1 MSARLAMAPACRRHE
16 QLASWSRSNL
26 IMSVQLDS
34 HLQGSWVSGDGEPR
48 ALVNPTTEQEIAS
61 IKSIGSLGPAMRF
74 GREVGGVSLRKLS
87 FAERAALLKQMAAV
101 LHEAREEL
109 IDIAVKNGGNTRK
122 DAKFDIDGGIS
133 VLAHYAYLGKT
144 LGERAWLVADE
155 AQEVFRSSKIRA
167 QHVLVPRHGLAIH
180 INAFNFPAWGMLGK
194 AAVALLAGM
203 PILSKPATSTAW
215 VAHRIFEL
223 LLPLLPEGSV
233 QLLMGNAADMLD
245 HVGPQDVIAFTGS
258 QSVGN
263 SIKTHARVVAAGTR
277 VNLEADSL
285 NAVIVGPDVESG
297 SELFDL
303 VIRDL
308 VTEITQKAGQKCTAT
323 RRVLVPENTLEH
335 VRERLLERLSEVAGQ
350 TGDPADDGVRMGPLS
365 SRAQL
370 ADARAGIA
378 KLREDADL
386 IHGDPERAAGFVGVE
401 AGKGYFLEPIVLQA
415 KPGKA
420 TDPGASF
427 HQHEVFA
434 PVTTLLPY
442 DGELA
447 SAAKIIAHGSGS
459 LVSTVYTDDRDWLVG
474 AITQIGPSLGR
485 LVIANEKFANASM
498 SPGCVFPVANH
509 GGPGRAGGGE
519 ELGGTHGLSLYMQRV
534 AIQGGAALLARVLD
548 KS

>member
-1 MSARLAMAPACRRHE
+1 
-16 QLASWSRSNL
+16 
-26 IMSVQLDS
+26 MSVQLDS
-34 HLQGSWVSGDGEPR
+34 HLQGSWVPGDGEPR
-48 ALVNPTTEQEIAS
+48 ALVNPTTEREIAS
-61 IKSIGSLGPAMRF
+61 IRSVTGSLGPAMCW
-74 GREVGGVSLRKLS
+74 GREVGGANLRKLS
-87 FAERAALLKQMAAV
+87 FAERAALLKQMAGV
-101 LHEAREEL
+101 LHEAREQL
-109 IDIAVKNGGNTRK
+109 IDVAIQNGGNTRK

-133 VLAHYAYLGKT
+133 VLAHYAYLGAN
-144 LGERAWLVADE
+144 LGKGVDGRPWIAADE

-194 AAVALLAGM
+194 LAVALLAGM
-203 PILSKPATSTAW
+203 PILSKPATSTAHL
-215 VAHRIFEL
+215 AHRIFEL
-223 LLPLLPEGSV
+223 LLDANCIPDGSV
-233 QLLMGNAADMLD
+233 QLLMGGAGDLLE

-285 NAVIVGPDVESG
+285 NAVIIGPDVESG

-323 RRVLVPENTLEH
+323 RRVLVPKQTLEA
-335 VRERLLERLSEVAGQ
+335 VRERLLERLADVAGH
-350 TGDPADDGVRMGPLS
+350 TGDPANDAVRMGPLS
-365 SRAQL
+365 SRSQL

-378 KLREDADL
+378 RLRDDAEL
-386 IHGDPERAAGFVGVE
+386 IHGDPERASGFVGVE

-415 KPGKA
+415 KPEKV

-442 DGELA
+442 DGSLE
-447 SAAKIIAHGSGS
+447 SAATIIALGSGS
-459 LVSTVYTDDRDWLVG
+459 LVSTVYTDDREWLVG
-474 AITQIGPSLGR
+474 AVTQIGPFLGR
-485 LVIANEKFANASM
+485 LVVANEKFANASM

-519 ELGGTHGLSLYMQRV
+519 ELGGTHGMSLYMQRV
-534 AIQGGAALLARVLD
+534 AIQGGAALLARMLD
-548 KS
+548 K

>member
-1 MSARLAMAPACRRHE
+1 
-16 QLASWSRSNL
+16 
-26 IMSVQLDS
+26 MSVQLDS
-34 HLQGSWVSGDGEPR
+34 HLKGSWVSGDGEPR

-61 IKSIGSLGPAMRF
+61 IKSVTDSLGPAMAF
-74 GREVGGVSLRKLS
+74 GREVGGANLRKLS
-87 FAERAALLKQMAAV
+87 FAERAALLKQMAGV

-109 IDIAVKNGGNTRK
+109 IDIAVQNGGNTRK

-144 LGERAWLVADE
+144 LGEHPWLVADE

-215 VAHRIFEL
+215 LAHRIFQL
-223 LLPLLPEGSV
+223 LLPLTPEGSV
-233 QLLMGNAADMLD
+233 QLLMGGAADMLD

-258 QSVGN
+258 QAVGT
-263 SIKTHARVVAAGTR
+263 SIKTHPHVVAAGTR

-285 NAVIVGPDVESG
+285 NAVIIGPDVES
-297 SELFDL
+297 STELFDL

-323 RRVLVPENTLEH
+323 RRVLVPEKTLED
-335 VRERLLERLSEVAGQ
+335 VRERLLERLGEVAGQ
-350 TGDPADDGVRMGPLS
+350 TGNPADDAVRMGPLT
-365 SRAQL
+365 SRSQL

-378 KLREDADL
+378 KLREDAEL
-386 IHGDPERAAGFVGVE
+386 IHGDPERASGFVGVQ

-415 KPGKA
+415 KPDKA
-420 TDPGASF
+420 TDANASF

-474 AITQIGPSLGR
+474 AVTQIGPCLGR

-498 SPGCVFPVANH
+498 SPGCVFPVAYH

-519 ELGGTHGLSLYMQRV
+519 ELGGTHGLHLYMQRV
-534 AIQGGAALLARVLD
+534 AIQGGAALLARLLD

>member
-1 MSARLAMAPACRRHE
+1 
-16 QLASWSRSNL
+16 
-26 IMSVQLDS
+26 MSVQLDS

-48 ALVNPTTEQEIAS
+48 ALVNPTTELEVANIRS
-61 IKSIGSLGPAMRF
+61 VTSSLEPAMRW
-74 GREVGGVSLRKLS
+74 GREVGGANLRKLS
-87 FAERAALLKQMAAV
+87 FTERAALLKQMAAV

-109 IDIAVKNGGNTRK
+109 IDIAIQNGGNTRK

-133 VLAHYAYLGKT
+133 VLAHYAYLGKS
-144 LGERAWLVADE
+144 LGERPWIAADE

-215 VAHRIFEL
+215 LAHRIFAL
-223 LLPLLPEGSV
+223 LLDAGCIPQGSV
-233 QLLMGNAADMLD
+233 QLLMGAAADMLD

-258 QSVGN
+258 QTVGN
-263 SIKTHARVVAAGTR
+263 SIKTHARVIAAGTR

-285 NAVIVGPDVESG
+285 NAVIIGPDVESG

-323 RRVLVPENTLEH
+323 RRVLVPEQTLEA
-335 VRERLLERLSEVAGQ
+335 VRERLLERLADVAGH
-350 TGDPADDGVRMGPLS
+350 TGGPADDAVRMGPLT
-365 SRAQL
+365 SRSQL
-370 ADARAGIA
+370 EDARAGIA
-378 KLREDADL
+378 KLLEDAVL
-386 IHGDPERAAGFVGVE
+386 IHGDPERATGFAGVE

-415 KPGKA
+415 KPERA
-420 TDPGASF
+420 NDPGASF

-442 DGELA
+442 DGALE

-474 AITQIGPSLGR
+474 AVTQIGPCLGR

-534 AIQGGAALLARVLD
+534 AIQGGAALLARLLD
-548 KS
+548 K